1 MKEQSEGYLV
11 ETENSVAAFAKAQ
24 TKENYFQAARDF
36 VFEVMATERRAMF
49 PVDAEQLVSQLSGKE
64 PVGLGI
70 VRDSNGN
77 PFTVFLTS
85 PQISVGTF
93 DAAAEMIASQ
103 VFINVMQDQ
112 TLAGVAVN
120 PWTDGGIMI
129 GKGVLLTAMEDV
141 RRFAEGADGEEAEIN
156 QQLAEG

>member
-11 ETENSVAAFAKAQ
+11 ETEKSVAAFAKAQ

-129 GKGVLLTAMEDV
+129 GKGVLLAAMEDV